1 MDKISVLAVLAVMN
15 YQQGKPREQMSMMS
29 LEADIAPDN
38 PVRLVDLFV
47 DQLDLS
53 KLGFK
58 KTSFKQ
64 EGRPCYQAAD
74 LLKLYYYGYLNR
86 VRSSRKLEAE
96 CRRNIEVWW
105 LLHEL
110 KPGYHTIADFRKD
123 NAAALKQAFK
133 MFVSFL
139 KGEDMFS
146 KELIVVDGTKVRA
159 QNSNKNNFNE
169 ARLKKHLAY
178 IESKAETYIKELND
192 CDVAEDRQ
200 ASELKKKE
208 VQQKLDTLKQRK
220 QKYEQLKKEL
230 NESEANQISTT
241 DPESRS
247 LKIKDNIAEIAY
259 NIQAATDSKH
269 SLIAEF
275 DTINENDQNQLSN
288 MSSKAMQVLEV
299 EQITVLTD
307 KGYHVGKQ
315 LELCREQ
322 GVTTIVSY
330 IDRNSRSKHIDP
342 AYQTDQ
348 FIYDPISDIY
358 TCPEGAVL
366 TTNGK
371 YYEKVRKSKTT
382 YLIKQYSTRQCKN
395 CPAKY
400 LCTRSSKGYR
410 QIERS
415 QYQEVIDENNKRVDA
430 NVELCKKRQ
439 QIVEHPFG
447 TIKRGWGY
455 TYTLLRG
462 IRKVNGEMALI
473 FTMYNLRRA
482 ITILGVF
489 ELLKRLKKWK
499 NIFRRYSQAI
509 CKTERVQ
516 LYLRT
521 YELWSIRRIG
531 ERYN

>member
-1 MDKISVLAVLAVMN
+1 MN
-15 YQQGKPREQMSMMS
+15 YQQGKSREQMSMMS
-29 LEADIAPDN
+29 LECEIAADN
-38 PVRLVDLFV
+38 PVRLIDLFV
-47 DQLDLS
+47 DQLDLN
-53 KLGFK
+53 KLGFN

-64 EGRPCYQAAD
+64 EGRPSYQAAD

-86 VRSSRKLEAE
+86 IRSSRRLETE

-105 LLHEL
+105 LIREL
-110 KPGYHTIADFRKD
+110 KPGYHTIADFRKG
-123 NAAALKQAFK
+123 NAGALKNAFK

-146 KELIVVDGTKVRA
+146 KELIAVDGTKIKA

-178 IESKAETYIKELND
+178 IENKAETYIKELDD
-192 CDVAEDRQ
+192 CDKAEDKQ

-208 VQQKLDTLKQRK
+208 VHQKFDILKQRR
-220 QKYEQLKKEL
+220 QKYEQLSKEL
-230 NESEANQISTT
+230 NESEATQISTT
-241 DPESRS
+241 DGESRS

-299 EQITVLTD
+299 ERITVLTD

-315 LELCREQ
+315 LQLCREQ
-322 GVTTIVSY
+322 GVTTLVSY
-330 IDRNSRSKHIDP
+330 IDRNPRSKHIDP

-348 FIYDPISDIY
+348 FIYDPISDTY
-358 TCPEGAVL
+358 TCPQGGVL

-371 YYEKVRKSKTT
+371 SYEKTRKGRTS
-382 YLIKQYSTRQCKN
+382 YLIKQYGTRQCKN
-395 CPAKY
+395 CPVKR
-400 LCTRSSKGYR
+400 LCTSAKGPR

-430 NVELCKKRQ
+430 NAELCKLRQ

-455 TYTLLRG
+455 SYTLLRS
-462 IRKVNGEMALI
+462 IKKVSGEMAII

-482 ITILGVF
+482 ISISGVT
-489 ELLKRLKKWK
+489 ELLNRLRKWRSAFCQYK
-499 NIFRRYSQAI
+499 QALI
-509 CKTERVQ
+509 RVLFANQ
-516 LYLRT
+516 NSELCLRA
-521 YELWSIRRIG
+521 
-531 ERYN
+531 

>member
-1 MDKISVLAVLAVMN
+1 
-15 YQQGKPREQMSMMS
+15 MSMMS
-29 LEADIAPDN
+29 LECEIAADN
-38 PVRLVDLFV
+38 PVRLIDLFV

-53 KLGFK
+53 KLGFN

-64 EGRPCYQAAD
+64 EGRPSYQAAD

-86 VRSSRKLEAE
+86 VRSSRRLETE
-96 CRRNIEVWW
+96 CRRNIEIWW
-105 LLHEL
+105 LIREL

-123 NAAALKQAFK
+123 NAVALKNAFK

-146 KELIVVDGTKVRA
+146 KELIAVDGTKIKA

-169 ARLKKHLAY
+169 ARLKKHLTY
-178 IESKAETYIKELND
+178 IENKAETYIKELDD
-192 CDVAEDRQ
+192 CDKAEDKQ
-200 ASELKKKE
+200 ASALKKKE
-208 VQQKLDTLKQRK
+208 VQQKLDMLKQRK
-220 QKYEQLKKEL
+220 QKYKQLSKEL
-230 NESEANQISTT
+230 NESEATQVSLT
-241 DPESRS
+241 DAESRS

-269 SLIAEF
+269 SMIVEF
-275 DTINENDQNQLSN
+275 DTINENDQNQLGN
-288 MSSKAMQVLEV
+288 MTSKAMQTLEV
-299 EQITVLTD
+299 DQITVLAD

-315 LELCREQ
+315 LQQCREQ

-348 FIYDPISDIY
+348 FIYDPVNDTY

-366 TTNGK
+366 TTNDK

-395 CPAKY
+395 CPAKH

-430 NVELCKKRQ
+430 NAPLCKLRQ

-455 TYTLLRG
+455 SYTLLRS
-462 IRKVNGEMALI
+462 IKKVSGEMAII
-473 FTMYNLRRA
+473 FTMYNLRRV
-482 ITILGVF
+482 ISIVGVP
-489 ELLKRLKKWK
+489 ELLNRLRKWEAAFYQYK
-499 NIFRRYSQAI
+499 QALI
-509 CKTERVQ
+509 RV
-516 LYLRT
+516 LYANQNSELCLRA
-521 YELWSIRRIG
+521 
-531 ERYN
+531 

>member
-1 MDKISVLAVLAVMN
+1 MN

-29 LEADIAPDN
+29 LEAEIAADN
-38 PVRLVDLFV
+38 AVRLIDLFV

-53 KLGFK
+53 KLGFN
-58 KTSFKQ
+58 KTNFKQ
-64 EGRPCYQAAD
+64 EGRPSYQASD

-105 LLHEL
+105 LIREL

-123 NAAALKQAFK
+123 NANALKNAFK

-146 KELIVVDGTKVRA
+146 KEVIVIDGTKIKA

-178 IESKAETYIKELND
+178 IENKTEAYIKELND
-192 CDVAEDRQ
+192 CDAAEDRQ
-200 ASELKKKE
+200 ASDPIAIGLKTKE
-208 VQQKLDTLKQRK
+208 VHQKLDTLKQRK
-220 QKYEQLKKEL
+220 QKYEQLSKDL
-230 NESEANQISTT
+230 NESEVTQISTT
-241 DPESRS
+241 DEESRS

-269 SLIAEF
+269 SMIVEF
-275 DTINENDQNQLSN
+275 DTINENDQNQLGN
-288 MSSKAMQVLEV
+288 MTSKAMHILEA
-299 EQITVLTD
+299 EQITVLAD

-315 LELCREQ
+315 LQICKLQ
-322 GVTTIVSY
+322 GVTTLVSY
-330 IDRNSRSKHIDP
+330 IDRNPRSKHIDP

-348 FIYDPISDIY
+348 FMYDPLSDTY
-358 TCPEGAVL
+358 TCPQGAIL

-371 YYEKVRKSKTT
+371 YYEKRRKNRTT
-382 YLIKQYSTRQCKN
+382 YLIKQYGTRQCKN
-395 CPAKY
+395 CPVKH
-400 LCTRSSKGYR
+400 LCTSSKGYR
-410 QIERS
+410 QLERS

-430 NVELCKKRQ
+430 NAALCKKRQ

-455 TYTLLRG
+455 SYTLLRS
-462 IRKVNGEMALI
+462 IKKVNAEMAII
-473 FTMYNLRRA
+473 FTMYNLRR
-482 ITILGVF
+482 TISVLGVTD
-489 ELLKRLKKWK
+489 LLNRLKKWK
-499 NIFRRYSQAI
+499 PVFYSLKIASLRALFAKQNIVV
-509 CKTERVQ
+509 C
-516 LYLRT
+516 LRA
-521 YELWSIRRIG
+521 
-531 ERYN
+531 